1 MEGIKNHLVKIQV
14 GSVVGIIF
22 FIVSTTAY
30 SIGVK
35 KDIDARLDTMEN
47 QYNHVHKWYE
57 ALDETQEKIK
67 ADDQEQDLL
76 MVEIRTK
83 LANIETILLEIKK
96 Q

>member
-1 MEGIKNHLVKIQV
+1 MEGIKNHLVRIQV